1 MTKRNEA
8 PLTTGEGIAPLTTGG
23 GIAPLTVDET
33 PVPENKVEI
42 PGFTKELAEWM
53 RDVLAPRISQGG
65 VLSHRLPEKK
75 PGDALDE
82 VSIKL

>member
-1 MTKRNEA
+1 MTKRKEA
-8 PLTTGEGIAPLTTGG
+8 PSAVTESLA
-23 GIAPLTVDET
+23 
-33 PVPENKVEI
+33 PENKVEI
-42 PGFTKELAEWM
+42 PGFTKELAEWI